1 MDFFGIGFGE
11 LVLIL
16 IVALIIFGP
25 GRLPE
30 VARTLGRMS
39 RNLKRMSSDF
49 TSAMTKEI
57 GLEEERESLK
67 KASSDINATITRR
80 IDIEDSIR
88 SHLGPD
94 KPPKEAPSATP
105 SVGQVSNPT
114 ASPTIPPPEDH
125 D

>member
-11 LVLIL
+11 LVLVL

-30 VARTLGRMS
+30 VARTLGRLS

-67 KASSDINATITRR
+67 KASSDINAAITRR
-80 IDIEDSIR
+80 IDIEEGTR

-94 KPPKEAPSATP
+94 KPPKEAPPTDP
-105 SVGQVSNPT
+105 SVNQKDPIP
-114 ASPTIPPPEDH
+114 SPTGSPPEQH